1 MSISEHLQKPAPPK
15 TAFEGLSGA
24 GLGMSSAKR
33 IHCECKD
40 ELMCVLRPYSLR
52 LGLRTLSECG
62 FDTDE
67 SARIADLLIGLNDD
81 DSMGANVM
89 LIEICDINTYSEAKK
104 RIRDSYKHYANT
116 MREAFIYRFDND
128 SWEKQNASGTGV
140 NSSQSEV
147 FKMDLAP
154 IIATSDFYHHI
165 LNKTYK

>member
-1 MSISEHLQKPAPPK
+1 MSISEYLQKQDPPK

-40 ELMCVLRPYSLR
+40 ELLCMLRPYSSR

-62 FDTDE
+62 FDTDK
-67 SARIADLLIGLNDD
+67 SARIADLLIGLNID

-89 LIEICDINTYSEAKK
+89 LIEICDNNTYSEAKK
-104 RIRDSYKHYANT
+104 RIRDSYEHYADT

-128 SWEKQNASGTGV
+128 TWEKQDALGTRII
-140 NSSQSEV
+140 SSQSSV

-165 LNKTYK
+165 VNKTYK